1 MKSPKPKHESIWVII
16 LLAALFALLF
26 WKSFVPGFVEFFN
39 DGPLGQV
46 KAAWTQLPAGMFGA
60 WEDLNDIGF
69 NGGVF
74 SPSLT
79 TLIRW
84 MLGPVGFAK
93 FYTPMAL
100 VFLGLCAWTL
110 FSKGLKLSP
119 LAAILGALAAAL
131 ASTFFSDACWGLA
144 PHEIAFGMDY
154 LALALIVSNS
164 PTTPF
169 FDRCLR
175 LALAGFAVGIN
186 VIEAADIGTIF
197 SLVVAAFALYH
208 SWIQEGAVANKKW
221 RGVWQI
227 LIVPFIAFFAAW
239 MATQTIWALKVYA
252 FHNSQAVAV
261 TQQDAETKAA
271 HWDFATQW
279 SLPKIETFGIIV
291 PGLFG
296 YRMDTPGGGNYW
308 GAIGRD
314 PNWDRYFED
323 GNQGSPPDPNGLR
336 FSGDGYYVGV
346 LVALVALWTIAQS
359 LRGQN
364 SIFSETHRRFLW
376 FWTVIMMV
384 SLLLSFG
391 RFGLFDGMPY
401 RLFYALPYFSTIRN
415 PNKFLFVFTW
425 AIVIVFA
432 YGIDGLDR
440 CYLRIPIKGST
451 SLSVQLKNW
460 WTKVHGF
467 DRNWVSGCGI
477 AIIGSFIGWLIYA
490 SEKPS
495 LVCYLQT
502 VGFPDE
508 DTAKQIATFSIAQVG
523 WFILFFV
530 LAAGLLTLIL
540 AGIFSG
546 RRAKWAGIFLGA
558 LLILDLGRANLPW
571 IVHWDYMQK
580 YDVDPGNPDNSTNP
594 IINFLRDKSYE
605 HRVAILPFPSQGH
618 LPFYDDDFG
627 AVYRIEWAQ
636 HHFPYY
642 NIQSLDIIQ
651 NPRPQTD
658 SEAYSAAL
666 VSASPLRRWE
676 LTNTRYLLG
685 PAAFL
690 DPLNQQLDPG
700 QQRFRIVQR
709 FDIMPKP
716 GIEQATK
723 LEELTAV
730 PNDNGG
736 CALFEFTGALPRA
749 KLYSNWQTGGTDP
762 ATLEQWVKTLQQRV
776 PKEMGEALTQTATN
790 DLAVLYTLASA
801 NFDPAQTVLISA
813 PLPVSAGAGTN
824 QNSGTVEYTHY
835 EPKDIVLNARADAPS
850 VLLLNDKFDPNWRV
864 SVDGQPAPLL
874 RCNFIMRG
882 VYLTAGAHTVEFQ
895 FKISNRPLY
904 VTLTA
909 MVVGMF
915 LIGGLIF
922 PMRRTKSP

>member
-1 MKSPKPKHESIWVII
+1 
-16 LLAALFALLF
+16 
-26 WKSFVPGFVEFFN
+26 
-39 DGPLGQV
+39 
-46 KAAWTQLPAGMFGA
+46 
-60 WEDLNDIGF
+60 
-69 NGGVF
+69 
-74 SPSLT
+74 
-79 TLIRW
+79 
-84 MLGPVGFAK
+84 
-93 FYTPMAL
+93 
-100 VFLGLCAWTL
+100 
-110 FSKGLKLSP
+110 
-119 LAAILGALAAAL
+119 
-131 ASTFFSDACWGLA
+131 
-144 PHEIAFGMDY
+144 
-154 LALALIVSNS
+154 
-164 PTTPF
+164 
-169 FDRCLR
+169 
-175 LALAGFAVGIN
+175 
-186 VIEAADIGTIF
+186 
-197 SLVVAAFALYH
+197 
-208 SWIQEGAVANKKW
+208 
-221 RGVWQI
+221 
-227 LIVPFIAFFAAW
+227 
-239 MATQTIWALKVYA
+239 
-252 FHNSQAVAV
+252 
-261 TQQDAETKAA
+261 
-271 HWDFATQW
+271 
-279 SLPKIETFGIIV
+279 
-291 PGLFG
+291 
-296 YRMDTPGGGNYW
+296 
-308 GAIGRD
+308 
-314 PNWDRYFED
+314 
-323 GNQGSPPDPNGLR
+323 
-336 FSGDGYYVGV
+336 
-346 LVALVALWTIAQS
+346 
-359 LRGQN
+359 
-364 SIFSETHRRFLW
+364 
-376 FWTVIMMV
+376 
-384 SLLLSFG
+384 
-391 RFGLFDGMPY
+391 FGLFDGMPY

-432 YGIDGLDR
+432 YGIDGLNR
-440 CYLRIPIKGST
+440 RSRGIARKGST
-451 SLSVQLKNW
+451 SLSVQLKGW
-460 WTKVHGF
+460 WTKVRGF

-495 LVCYLQT
+495 LVRYLQT

-508 DTAKQIATFSIAQVG
+508 DTAKQIAAFSVAQVG

-530 LAAGLLTLIL
+530 FAAGLLTLIL

-546 RRAKWAGIFLGA
+546 HRAKWAGIFLGA
-558 LLILDLGRANLPW
+558 LLILDLGRPNLPW
-571 IVHWDYMQK
+571 IVHWDYIQK
-580 YDVDPGNPDNSTNP
+580 YDVDSDNLSNSTNP

-651 NPRPQTD
+651 NPRPQVN

-666 VSASPLRRWE
+666 AFTSPLRRWE

-685 PAAFL
+685 PAGFSDA
-690 DPLNQQLDPG
+690 LNQQLDPG

-723 LEELTAV
+723 LEELTAI

-762 ATLEQWVKTLQQRV
+762 ATLEQWVKTLQQRL
-776 PKEMGEALTQTATN
+776 PKEMGEALTQTDTN

-801 NFDPAQTVLISA
+801 NFDPAQTVLIST

-909 MVVGMF
+909 MVIGMF

-922 PMRRTKSP
+922 SMRQTKSP

>member
-1 MKSPKPKHESIWVII
+1 MKPADSTAKPKHKLLWVII
-16 LLAALFALLF
+16 FLAALFALLF
-26 WKSFVPGFVEFFN
+26 WKSFAPGFVEFFN
-39 DGPLGQV
+39 DGPLGQQKADYV
-46 KAAWTQLPAGMFGA
+46 KLPTSMTGV
-60 WEDLNDIGF
+60 WDDLNDIGF

-100 VFLGLCAWTL
+100 VFLGLCAWIF

-119 LAAILGALAAAL
+119 MAAILGALAAAL
-131 ASTFFSDACWGLA
+131 ESTFFSDACWGLA

-169 FDRCLR
+169 FDRCVR
-175 LALAGFAVGIN
+175 LVLAGFAVGMN
-186 VIEAADIGTIF
+186 VIEAADIGAIF
-197 SLVVAAFALYH
+197 SLVVAAFALFY
-208 SWIQEGAVANKKW
+208 SLIQNGTTVKKI
-221 RGVWQI
+221 GCGFVQI
-227 LIVPFIAFFAAW
+227 LIIAIFAGFIAWQA
-239 MATQTIWALKVYA
+239 IVALVGVGI
-252 FHNSQAVAV
+252 QGVAGA
-261 TQQDAETKAA
+261 QQDEQTKAA

-296 YRMDTPGGGNYW
+296 YRMDTPSGGNYW

-336 FSGDGYYVGV
+336 FSGDGYYVGM
-346 LVALVALWTIAQS
+346 LVALVALWAVAQS

-364 SIFSETHRRFLW
+364 SVFSETHRRYLW
-376 FWTVIMMV
+376 FWTVIMII

-432 YGIDGLDR
+432 YGIDGLNR
-440 CYLRIPIKGST
+440 RYLEIPIKGST

-460 WTKVHGF
+460 WTKVRGF

-490 SEKPS
+490 SEKPG
-495 LVCYLQT
+495 LVRYLQT

-508 DTAKQIATFSIAQVG
+508 DTAKQIAAFSIAQVG
-523 WFILFFV
+523 WSILFFV

-540 AGIFSG
+540 AGVFSG
-546 RRAKWAGIFLGA
+546 HRAKWAGIFLGA

-571 IVHWDYMQK
+571 IVHWDYIQT
-580 YDVDPGNPDNSTNP
+580 YDVDPGNLSNSTNP

-605 HRVAILPFPSQGH
+605 HRVAILPFNP
-618 LPFYDDDFG
+618 PPKFG
-627 AVYRIEWAQ
+627 LFNEVYRIEWAQ

-651 NPRPQTD
+651 NPRPQVD
-658 SEAYSAAL
+658 SEAYDAAL
-666 VSASPLRRWE
+666 AFASPLRRWE

-685 PAAFL
+685 AAGFL
-690 DPLNQQLDPG
+690 GALSQQLDPV
-700 QQRFRIVQR
+700 QQRFQIVRR
-709 FDIMPKP
+709 FDIAPKP
-716 GIEQATK
+716 GIEQATQ
-723 LEELTAV
+723 LAELTAV
-730 PNDNGG
+730 PNDNGDY
-736 CALFEFTGALPRA
+736 ALFEFTGALPRA

-882 VYLTAGAHTVEFQ
+882 VYLTAGAHRVEFQ

-909 MVVGMF
+909 MIVGMF

-922 PMRRTKSP
+922 PMRQTKST